1 MSGKEASRVGL
12 FDVGPVSVEV
22 LKGRVA
28 FTGVP
33 TSQWHGDR
41 AERTGSG
48 VLANISAPDGL
59 RLQVVLVTWPGG
71 DEVSL
76 RQSILLAGPAD
87 YQRLEDA
94 GELGP
99 KVVGDRYVARIRAMK
114 YKPGGRAGL
123 DAVEWAQF
131 DQWLGADAKQAL
143 LNLGATRV
151 GTYGELLPEATRF
164 KAEPAVE
171 VPILKPDAL
180 FAVYA
185 LTRVLPIMTAYG
197 KPPVEG
203 PNA

>member
-1 MSGKEASRVGL
+1 MTTFK
-12 FDVGPVSVEV
+12 VGPIAVEV
-22 LKGRVA
+22 LDGVVP

-41 AERTGSG
+41 LDRTGKG
-48 VLANISAPDGL
+48 VLANLSASDGL

-71 DEVSL
+71 EEVSL

-99 KVVGDRYVARIRAMK
+99 KIVGDRYVARIRAMK

-123 DAVEWAQF
+123 DAVAWGQLDA
-131 DQWLGADAKQAL
+131 WLGTDSQTAL
-143 LNLGATRV
+143 EVFGATRV
-151 GTYGELLPEATRF
+151 GSYGDLYPQATRF

-171 VPILKPDAL
+171 VPISKPDAL

-185 LTRVLPIMTAYG
+185 LTRVLPIMAAHG
-197 KPPVEG
+197 KPSVEG
-203 PNA
+203 PHA

>member
-1 MSGKEASRVGL
+1 MTTFSVGAVAV
-12 FDVGPVSVEV
+12 DVIG
-22 LKGRVA
+22 GRHR

-41 AERTGSG
+41 AERTGDG

-71 DEVSL
+71 EEVSL

-99 KVVGDRYVARIRAMK
+99 KIVGDRYVARIRAMK
-114 YKPGGRAGL
+114 YKAGGRAGL
-123 DAVEWAQF
+123 DAIEWGQL
-131 DQWLGADAKQAL
+131 DELLGAEGKQAL
-143 LNLGATRV
+143 LDLGATRV
-151 GTYGELLPEATRF
+151 GTYGELLPHATRF
-164 KAEPAVE
+164 KTEPAVE
-171 VPILKPDAL
+171 VPIEKPDAL

-185 LTRVLPIMTAYG
+185 LTRVLPIMAGHG
-197 KPPVEG
+197 KPAVEG
-203 PNA
+203 PHA

>member
-1 MSGKEASRVGL
+1 MTSLAIGS
-12 FDVGPVSVEV
+12 VSVEV
-22 LKGRVA
+22 LEGTSS

-41 AERTGSG
+41 LERTGTG
-48 VLANISAPDGL
+48 VLANVSAPDGL

-71 DEVSL
+71 EEVSL

-114 YKPGGRAGL
+114 YKLGGRAGL
-123 DAVEWAQF
+123 DAVEWRQL
-131 DQWLGADAKQAL
+131 DEWLGADTKQAL
-143 LNLGATRV
+143 LDLGATRV
-151 GTYGELLPEATRF
+151 GTYGELLPQATRF
-164 KAEPAVE
+164 KSEPAVE
-171 VPILKPDAL
+171 VPIQKPDAL

-185 LTRVLPIMTAYG
+185 LTRVLPIMSAHG
-197 KPPVEG
+197 KPAVEG
-203 PNA
+203 PNS

>member
-1 MSGKEASRVGL
+1 ML
-12 FDVGPVSVEV
+12 VGPIAVEV
-22 LKGRVA
+22 LQGVLP

-41 AERTGSG
+41 AERTGDG

-71 DEVSL
+71 EEVSL

-99 KVVGDRYVARIRAMK
+99 KIVGDRYVARIRAMK
-114 YKPGGRAGL
+114 YKAGGRAGL
-123 DAVEWAQF
+123 DAVEWGRL
-131 DQWLGADAKQAL
+131 DEWLGSDSQRMFL
-143 LNLGATRV
+143 DLGATRV
-151 GTYGELLPEATRF
+151 GTYGELLPQATRF
-164 KAEPAVE
+164 KTEPAVE
-171 VPILKPDAL
+171 VPIQKPDAL

-185 LTRVLPIMTAYG
+185 LTRVLPIMAGHG
-197 KPPVEG
+197 KPTVEG
-203 PNA
+203 PHA